1 VSVKYRLREALETSV
16 LIFISA
22 LLFSAVFQVNEW
34 AFASIEYRHG
44 VNWIFLPA
52 GFRVILVLIMGIPGS
67 TGIMLGAWF
76 IDRIAFETGQQ
87 VITLFNGVAS
97 GFTPW
102 VIMKIFK
109 NRDRFSPLL
118 QHLTVA
124 ELINFTLIY
133 STGNALVHQLGW
145 WLLDH
150 ANVNPLIDIWPM
162 FIGDTVGALIMLCAF
177 KGLLSM
183 HKAAKHPQ
191 KSDKF

>member
-22 LLFSAVFQVNEW
+22 LLFSIFFQVNEW

-44 VNWIFLPA
+44 VNWIFLPS
-52 GFRVILVLIMGIPGS
+52 GFRVILVLVMGIPGS
-67 TGIMLGAWF
+67 IGIMLGTWF
-76 IDRIAFETGQQ
+76 IERIAFESGQH
-87 VITLFNGVAS
+87 IIALFNGVAS

-102 VIMKIFK
+102 VIMKILK
-109 NRDRFSPLL
+109 NHGRFSPLV
-118 QHLTVA
+118 QQLTIA

-150 ANVNPLIDIWPM
+150 ASVNPFIDIWPM
-162 FIGDTVGALIMLCAF
+162 FIGDTLGALIMLCAF
-177 KGLLSM
+177 KGLLLM
-183 HKAAKHPQ
+183 HKAIMSPQ
-191 KSDKF
+191 RSDNF